1 MRLFLD
7 IETLPTED
15 PAVREEIA
23 AGITPPGNMSKAD
36 TIAAWEVDKK
46 PALVDEALRKTSFDA
61 TFGRVCCIGWAF
73 EDAPVATV
81 MTPAMSEDDMLRSFC
96 DTVLKQSAGQH
107 EFRLE
112 VIGHNV
118 SWDLRFLLQRCIVH
132 GIRPPTTLLAVMG
145 AKPWSDSIRDTMLM
159 WNPER
164 EKRIKLDTLCKVLG
178 VPTSKGDMDGSKVW
192 DAYQAGEFEKIA
204 TYCAADVEAT
214 RAVFRRLSF
223 L

>member
-7 IETLPTED
+7 IEPLPTED
-15 PAVREEIA
+15 PAMIEEIA
-23 AGITPPGNMSKAD
+23 AGVTPPGNYKKAD
-36 TIAAWEVDKK
+36 TIAQWEVDTK
-46 PALVDEALRKTSFDA
+46 PGLVDEAVRKTSFDA
-61 TFGRVCCIGWAF
+61 TFGRVCCIGYAF
-73 EDAPVATV
+73 EDSAPATV
-81 MTPAMSEDDMLRSFC
+81 MTPALSEDDMLREFC
-96 DTVLKQSAGQH
+96 STVLKQSAGQH

-112 VIGHNV
+112 VCGHNV
-118 SWDLRFLLQRCIVH
+118 SWDLRFILQRCIVH

-178 VPTSKGDMDGSKVW
+178 VPTPKVDFDGSKVW
-192 DAYQAGEFEKIA
+192 DAYKAGEYEKIA
-204 TYCAADVEAT
+204 TYCRADVEAT
-214 RAVFRRLSF
+214 RAVFRRQMF

>member
-15 PAVREEIA
+15 PAMIEEIA
-23 AGITPPGNMSKAD
+23 AGVTPPGNYKKAD
-36 TIAAWEVDKK
+36 TIAQWEVDTK
-46 PALVDEALRKTSFDA
+46 PSLVEEAVRKTSFDA
-61 TFGRVCCIGWAF
+61 TFGRVCCIGYAF
-73 EDAPVATV
+73 EDSAPSTW
-81 MTPAMSEDDMLRSFC
+81 MTPQMTEKGILEQLCAKVSQVCNKNES
-96 DTVLKQSAGQH
+96 
-107 EFRLE
+107 RLE
-112 VIGHNV
+112 VVGHNV

-132 GIRPPTTLLAVMG
+132 SVKPPHTLMAAMQ
-145 AKPWSDSIRDTMLM
+145 AKPWGDAIRDTMLM

-178 VPTSKGDMDGSKVW
+178 VPTSKGEMDGSKVW
-192 DAYQAGEFEKIA
+192 DAYKAGEYEKIA

-223 L
+223 A